1 MQFQPGDTVTVTNP
15 APDNAAYRGKT
26 GTVLDDG
33 SKSGGLIA
41 VKGLDGRIREA
52 VAGYRG
58 FYADELT
65 KA

>member
-1 MQFQPGDTVTVTNP
+1 MPFKPGDRVTITNP
-15 APDNAAYRGKT
+15 SRENAAYRGKT

-58 FYADELT
+58 FYANELT

>member
-1 MQFQPGDTVTVTNP
+1 MSFKPGDRVTITNP
-15 APDNAAYRGKT
+15 HPENAAYRGKT
-26 GTVLDDG
+26 GTALDDG

-41 VKGLDGRIREA
+41 VRGLDGRLREA

-65 KA
+65 AA

>member
-1 MQFQPGDTVTVTNP
+1 MPYRPGDRVTITNP
-15 APDNAAYRGKT
+15 HPENAKYRGKT

-41 VKGLDGRIREA
+41 VKGLDGRLKEA

-58 FYADELT
+58 FYAEELT
-65 KA
+65 QA

>member
-1 MQFQPGDTVTVTNP
+1 MQFQTGDTVTVTNP
-15 APDNAAYRGKT
+15 SPENVAYRDRT

-65 KA
+65 KG

>member
-1 MQFQPGDTVTVTNP
+1 MTIRPGDRVTVTNP
-15 APDNAAYRGKT
+15 NPDNAAYRGKT
-26 GTVLDDG
+26 GTALDDG

-41 VKGLDGRIREA
+41 VKGLDGRLKEA

-65 KA
+65 KG